1 MQLSLKSCGVLV
13 THECEVKLWL
23 NADLSDSNFL
33 NNTSP
38 SLSQL
43 YKHVPGETIKS
54 GIQLFSFRASGGGI
68 INTATG
74 QRSLVQTGQELGDIA
89 TLGNSILG
97 GDEVFPNGPDILTIT
112 VTPIDSS
119 TVNGSAPFQASAR
132 ITWSE
137 SQA

>member
-1 MQLSLKSCGVLV
+1 
-13 THECEVKLWL
+13 L
-23 NADLSDSNFL
+23 NGELSDSAFI
-33 NNTSP
+33 NNQSP

-43 YKHVPGETIKS
+43 YRHKPGETVRN
-54 GIQLFSFRASGGGI
+54 GILLFSFRATGGTQTTSGKR
-68 INTATG
+68 T
-74 QRSLVQTGQELGDIA
+74 LVQTSQDLGDIA

-112 VTPIDSS
+112 ATPIDTS
-119 TVNGSAPFQASAR
+119 TITAAEPYQASAR